1 MKRKYLIMLGVGLL
15 MALFLLTACGPTN
28 ETITEQPTVTSTS
41 DLPVTAEGKVIPE
54 EDRTLAFES
63 EGTVVKMYVE
73 EGDTVQQGDVLA
85 ELGDITFILAQQAS
99 LNYDLTQ
106 TQQALDDLIQ
116 NADVDLE
123 QAWQAVLDAKDAYD
137 TAQKEYNDL
146 EDQEDYDDDIAV
158 AEAKIRDAQ
167 KDVDDAQEDL
177 NRYIDLDKDN
187 STRKRYQE
195 ILDKAKDT
203 LDEKKRAKNDIEIER
218 DLIISQ
224 FHAAD
229 AALQVAQSEYT
240 KRSNGPDSDMLAQLN
255 AKIDS
260 INAQLTS
267 LGDQFNKMK
276 LTAPISG
283 EVVQVNYDVQEF
295 VSRGAP
301 VIIVA
306 DTSHLHVESTDL
318 TELEVAKLSEGQAVT
333 MEADAFPGETFT
345 GRIEQIGSYP
355 QTRQGDVV
363 YTVRITIDEGVL
375 PALRWGMTL
384 TLTFK

>member
-1 MKRKYLIMLGVGLL
+1 MKRKNLILNDVGLL
-15 MALFLLTACGPTN
+15 MALFLLTACGTTN
-28 ETITEQPTVTSTS
+28 ETIAEQPRVTSTS

-63 EGTVVKMYVE
+63 DGTIVKMYVE
-73 EGDTVQQGDVLA
+73 EGDKVQQGDVLA
-85 ELGDITFILAQQAS
+85 ELGDITSLLAQQAQ
-99 LNYDLTQ
+99 LNYDMTQ
-106 TQQALDDLIQ
+106 AQQALDDLIQ

-123 QAWQAVLDAKDAYD
+123 QAWRAVLDAKDAYD

-146 EDQEDYDDDIAV
+146 EDQEDYDDDIAD

-167 KDVDDAQEDL
+167 KDVDDAQDDL
-177 NRYIDLDKDN
+177 DRYIDLDKDN
-187 STRKRYQE
+187 STRKRYQDV
-195 ILDKAKDT
+195 LNKAKDT

-229 AALQVAQSEYT
+229 AARQVAQLEYA

-255 AKIDS
+255 AQIDS

-267 LGDQFNKMK
+267 LEDQLNKMK

-283 EVVQVNYDVQEF
+283 EVVQVNYDAQEF
-295 VSRGAP
+295 VSRGDP

-318 TELEVAKLSEGQAVT
+318 TELEVAKLSEGQAVS
-333 MEADAFPGETFT
+333 MEADAFPGEIFT
-345 GRIEQIGSYP
+345 GRIEQISSYP

-363 YTVRITIDEGVL
+363 YTVRITINDGEL

>member
-1 MKRKYLIMLGVGLL
+1 MSSMQGGGTAMKRKNLILIGVGLL

-63 EGTVVKMYVE
+63 DGKVVKIYVE
-73 EGDTVQQGDVLA
+73 EGDEVQKGDVLA
-85 ELGDITFILAQQAS
+85 ELGDVNSLLAQQAS

-106 TQQALDDLIQ
+106 AQQALDDLIQ

-123 QAWQAVLDAKDAYD
+123 QVWQAVLDAKDAYD

-146 EDQEDYDDDIAV
+146 EDQEDYDDDIAD

-167 KDVDDAQEDL
+167 KDVDDAQDDL
-177 NRYIDLDKDN
+177 DRYIDLKKDN
-187 STRKRYQE
+187 STRKRYQD

-229 AALQVAQSEYT
+229 AALQVAQSEYA

-255 AKIDS
+255 AQIDS

-267 LGDQFNKMK
+267 LEDQLNKMK

-283 EVVQVNYDVQEF
+283 EVVRVNYDVQEF

-306 DTSHLHVESTDL
+306 DTRHMHVESTDL

-363 YTVRITIDEGVL
+363 YSVRITINDGEL
-375 PALRWGMTL
+375 S
-384 TLTFK
+384 